1 MYIDSVY
8 FLTLE
13 LQSIID
19 RQQRFSFI
27 YRLPSGERTV
37 AHKPQFLTIT
47 LETVHIVFVRS
58 SISSPPFLLETCQIN
73 SRNVLVKPLLSLRSL
88 RGFW

>member
-1 MYIDSVY
+1 MH
-8 FLTLE
+8 FLTIE
-13 LQSIID
+13 WQSIID

-37 AHKPQFLTIT
+37 ATTTDFLTTVIT
-47 LETVHIVFVRS
+47 LERASIVFVRS

-73 SRNVLVKPLLSLRSL
+73 SRNALVKPLLALRNL